1 MQSVPHKQCPRCYQ
15 IGSPAA
21 TLCTVCGQ
29 KLRTRYI
36 TPPPAPPPTG
46 KRPIDAY
53 CAASLALALGS
64 LLVLALPLGIG
75 AVVMGMVGLERRG
88 RSVALAWW
96 GMGIGI
102 YAILYGL
109 WVSKLPWF

>member
-1 MQSVPHKQCPRCYQ
+1 M
-15 IGSPAA
+15 
-21 TLCTVCGQ
+21 
-29 KLRTRYI
+29 
-36 TPPPAPPPTG
+36 
-46 KRPIDAY
+46 
-53 CAASLALALGS
+53 
-64 LLVLALPLGIG
+64 PLGIG